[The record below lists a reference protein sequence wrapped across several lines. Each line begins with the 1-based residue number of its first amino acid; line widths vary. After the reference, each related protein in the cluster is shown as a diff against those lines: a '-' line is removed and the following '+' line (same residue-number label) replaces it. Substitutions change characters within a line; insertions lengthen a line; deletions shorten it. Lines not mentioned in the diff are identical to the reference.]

1 MCRAHTQETRG
12 QSQVGI
18 VSTDSEGL
26 NLIHNII
33 WHNTEPM
40 VTALTTEEEKTWC
53 RIAKK

>member
-40 VTALTTEEEKTWC
+40 VTALTTEEEKT
-53 RIAKK
+53 